1 MLMLR
6 ALTDVRTT
14 TPRLLLFW
22 SRYLHLIS
30 VQQQFGGCLWTVFFI
45 EIFWIPVIFC
55 VYFVN
60 NAFVFFLFHFFLYSY
75 AVSYSPYYRHMLSL
89 FYHVHYILLCS
100 AHLNLLRQ
108 RRTKRWQWRM
118 TFTLETTNS
127 GQLNMKPPTTGLT
140 ITCLIWMVYLLNHC
154 FGNN

>member
-1 MLMLR
+1 MELEKIEFNCLILITAIFTLFCLLMLMLR

-100 AHLNLLRQ
+100 ALLTWTCSDNDERNDDNDEWLLLW
-108 RRTKRWQWRM
+108 K
-118 TFTLETTNS
+118 
-127 GQLNMKPPTTGLT
+127 QLIRDN
-140 ITCLIWMVYLLNHC
+140 
-154 FGNN
+154 